1 VVALLEIQTA
11 INDMHKE
18 TTAILIIK
26 LIPLLIIKSDPIKGP
41 VASPIFEINPARAAI
56 CPWIS
61 KVAHRPSMYGMV
73 KPQAIP
79 VNVLAIKYIDTL
91 SE

>member
-1 VVALLEIQTA
+1 MSAVALLESQTA
-11 INDMHKE
+11 IKDIHKE
-18 TTAILIIK
+18 TTAILIK
-26 LIPLLIIKSDPIKGP
+26 KSDPIKGP

-56 CPWIS
+56 CQWVS
-61 KVAHRPSMYGMV
+61 KVEHRPSMYGIV

-79 VNVLAIKYIDTL
+79 VNVLAIKYNGTL